1 MSQTRWI
8 DVARVADTCARRV
21 RVYQRTFGVIHGPF
35 VMAGNLMP
43 RATVMETRIGDDPRP
58 LWLRRSTTDIV
69 VYDQVVTRGE
79 YEFGVPQDAKTI
91 LDVGANAGI
100 TSAWYAS
107 RYPGC
112 QVIAVEPE
120 ERNYAMLLENA
131 ASRPEI
137 TPVRAALSPSSGM
150 VRAINPDAP
159 AWAYQYRDFSNRRSD
174 DSMLHLTGTGVRAM
188 TVAELIDDYSLD
200 RIDLLKL
207 DIEGSERDVFEGDV
221 TFLAHVGAI
230 AIELH
235 DRFRP
240 GCSRAFFR
248 AVADFPYETWNGN
261 TVLVARDP

>member
-1 MSQTRWI
+1 MPRTRRR
-8 DVARVADTCARRV
+8 DVARVAETWARRV
-21 RVYQRTFGVIHGPF
+21 RAYQRTFGGIRGPF
-35 VMAGNLMP
+35 VMARNRMP
-43 RATVMETRIGDDPRP
+43 RSTDMETRIGDDPRP
-58 LWLRRSTTDIV
+58 IRLRRSTTDIV

-79 YEFGVPQDAKTI
+79 YEFGVPRDVKTI
-91 LDVGANAGI
+91 LDVGANTGI

-120 ERNYAMLLENA
+120 EHNYAMLVKNA

-137 TPVRAALSPSSGM
+137 TPVRAALWPSPGT
-150 VRAINPDAP
+150 VVAINPDAP
-159 AWAYQYRDFSNRRSD
+159 AWQYQYRSPGTALSD
-174 DSMLHLTGTGVRAM
+174 DSTQERNGVRAT
-188 TVAELIDDYSLD
+188 TVAELMTEFSLD

-261 TVLVARDP
+261 TVLVAREP